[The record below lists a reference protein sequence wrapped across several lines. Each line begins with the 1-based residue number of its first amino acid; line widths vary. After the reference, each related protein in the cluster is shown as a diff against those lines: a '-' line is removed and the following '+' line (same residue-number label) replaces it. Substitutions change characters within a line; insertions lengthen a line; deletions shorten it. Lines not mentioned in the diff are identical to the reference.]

1 MTKEKLGL
9 AALVVVLFGIGGFG
23 YGLWAHSRTWSARS
37 WPTVDGVVIEST
49 VESTYSTRRGKSKSR
64 YYAKVTYGYQVKD
77 EKFVSN
83 RVNLVEDEK
92 KGSGE
97 RGLSSR
103 LGLISTS
110 KTGAKN
116 VARRYPKGSTVKVFY
131 NPASPDVA
139 ALEIKLP
146 ALVNLG
152 LWMGL
157 PIALIG
163 LLAFFW
169 VKRNMQETKSE

>member
-1 MTKEKLGL
+1 M
-9 AALVVVLFGIGGFG
+9 
-23 YGLWAHSRTWSARS
+23 
-37 WPTVDGVVIEST
+37 
-49 VESTYSTRRGKSKSR
+49 
-64 YYAKVTYGYQVKD
+64 TYGYKVKE

-92 KGSGE
+92 KGSRE

-103 LGLISTS
+103 LGLSPTS
-110 KTGAKN
+110 KTWAKS
-116 VARRYPKGSTVKVFY
+116 VIRRYPKGSTVKVFY

-146 ALVNLG
+146 VLVNLG
-152 LWMGL
+152 LWMGV

-169 VKRNMQETKSE
+169 VKKNMQETKSE